1 MKALLMAAPLAL
13 LATSA
18 LAEPV
23 TVDNCG
29 TELTFAGVPERVVV
43 HDINMSEMAFA
54 LGLQE
59 KIVGLTGIT
68 GWYKTSPEFDEQ
80 RGDIPELAPKY
91 PTMENLIAASPDL
104 FVAGWYYGM
113 RPGGEVTPDTLEAQG
128 IQTLVLTESCVHLHE
143 DRPVASMD
151 LLFDDMVRLG
161 TVFDKK
167 EEAEVL
173 VAGWKSD
180 LLEIDTAIPDEN
192 RLRVFLYD
200 SGTDKPFTA
209 GRYAITTAMIEAA
222 GGKNVMSDMETSWGT
237 TSWEAVAAANPQFLV
252 LLDYQDGSGAEG
264 LMKFLK
270 EHPIMSLTDAVQ
282 NERYVP
288 LRYEELTPGP
298 SNIAAISKIAEA
310 MYPGSF

>member
-29 TELTFAGVPERVVV
+29 ADLTFANVPERVVV

-68 GWYKTSPEFDEQ
+68 GWYKTSPEFDEK
-80 RGDIPELAPKY
+80 RGEIPELAPKY

-113 RPGGEVTPDTLEAQG
+113 RPGGEVTPDTLAAQG

-151 LLFDDMVRLG
+151 LLFDDVVRLG

-167 EEAEVL
+167 AEAEAL

>member
-1 MKALLMAAPLAL
+1 MKALLMAAPLTL

-18 LAEPV
+18 LAEPI

-167 EEAEVL
+167 EEAEAL